1 MAVAAVPVALA
12 AGANA
17 DPHSPRPVAS
27 GLHFESQVDGMR
39 AGIRIDHCGVSPWL
53 SEEDLGLELGT
64 GIGGC

>member
-1 MAVAAVPVALA
+1 
-12 AGANA
+12 
-17 DPHSPRPVAS
+17 
-27 GLHFESQVDGMR
+27 MR